1 MHIKSL
7 AMRAVEERDAAFQH
21 RTGPMTGLGRE
32 LRAGD
37 PAPDAVLAGKGFR
50 PEPVQLSDY
59 RGRVLILSTV
69 PSLDTPTCD
78 RETRRWEQ
86 ERLALGEDVRML
98 TVSMDLPFAQA
109 RWCGAA
115 EVGHDTASAYRNPDF
130 GIDYGV
136 TLKENGLLARAV
148 FVVDPEGRL
157 RHVEY
162 VRNISEEPD
171 YEAALAAARA
181 LLQDG

>member
-1 MHIKSL
+1 MAI
-7 AMRAVEERDAAFQH
+7 VEREHAFQH

-32 LRAGD
+32 LRVGEA
-37 PAPDAVLAGKGFR
+37 APDAVLAGKGFR
-50 PEPVQLSDY
+50 PEPVRLADY

-78 RETRRWEQ
+78 RETRRWEE
-86 ERLALGEDVRML
+86 ERLKLGDRVRML

-115 EVGHDTASAYRNPDF
+115 EVGHDTASAYRNRQF

-136 TLKENGLLARAV
+136 TLKENDLLARAV
-148 FVVDPEGRL
+148 FVIDAGGRL

-162 VRNISEEPD
+162 VPEISSEPD
-171 YEAALAAARA
+171 YEAALRAARDA
-181 LLQDG
+181 LEAG

>member
-1 MHIKSL
+1 MKT
-7 AMRAVEERDAAFQH
+7 AEERPAAFQH

-32 LRAGD
+32 LKIGD
-37 PAPDAVLAGKGFR
+37 RAPDAALAGKGFV
-50 PEPVQLSDY
+50 PEPIRISDY
-59 RGRVLILSTV
+59 AGRVLLLSTV
-69 PSLDTPTCD
+69 PSLDTATCD

-86 ERLALGEDVRML
+86 ERLALGPELQML

-115 EVGHDTASAYRNPDF
+115 GVEHTTASAYLDHDF

-148 FVVDPEGRL
+148 FVIDREGTV

-162 VRNISEEPD
+162 VRNISDEPD
-171 YEAALAAARA
+171 YEAALAVARE
-181 LLQDG
+181 LLA